1 MFEQILHY
9 EMNSHLTKPEGHLN
23 WINMETDSNMPVQ
36 YEPNNSSRLIQSHRR
51 QSSIQRRSTS
61 SHNFQAPTIPP
72 SMPPTLPS
80 MAYYSLNRNMNRNNL
95 NITNYYKYHTLAH
108 ANTAINNRRSNTIS
122 RNNTTIRTNTSDISY
137 SDFASTKE

>member
-1 MFEQILHY
+1 M
-9 EMNSHLTKPEGHLN
+9 TKSEGHPN

-36 YEPNNSSRLIQSHRR
+36 YKPNNSSRQIQSHRR

-80 MAYYSLNRNMNRNNL
+80 TAYYSLNRNMNRNNL
-95 NITNYYKYHTLAH
+95 NITNYNKYQTLAH
-108 ANTAINNRRSNTIS
+108 ANTGMNNRSDMSFARK
-122 RNNTTIRTNTSDISY
+122 NTTMRMNTNDIS
-137 SDFASTKE
+137 DWQI